1 MMVRAPVP
9 LHRAWREV
17 GAHAQK
23 RGLHQTPRQHV
34 GAQLHSDGEGRSAV
48 YSRPGLG
55 AGVSS
60 QDRPRQL

>member
-34 GAQLHSDGEGRSAV
+34 GAQLHSDEEEGLLFTAARAWALV
-48 YSRPGLG
+48 
-55 AGVSS
+55 
-60 QDRPRQL
+60 